1 MPLHTSAALGATA
14 GLLVACAAM
23 PAGATPR
30 PAVAPARTVAAAV
43 AGPAASRAG
52 NAPVAASA
60 VTGPAGLRAAGAPAG
75 ARAAAPAGPPRADGG
90 QTRVCVIG
98 DRRITESSG
107 LAASRRH
114 PGIVYTFNDS
124 GGTAQLY
131 ALGPD
136 CRVRATLTL
145 AGAHNRDWE
154 AMAIG
159 RDGLYVGDIGDNMGG
174 AWPYVTVYRIREPA
188 RLRSRTIHATA
199 YRIKYAD
206 GPRNAETLMI
216 DPRTNRLYIA
226 SKEIGGSLY
235 EGPKRLSTHGFNIM
249 HRVGDAP
256 FYATDGAFAPDGRT
270 FVIRGYWDAEM
281 YSAPGKELARVAVP
295 DQKQGEGV
303 TYAADGRSLLFSSE
317 GTGQPL
323 WREPVPAAGLPSES
337 PKPSGSGA
345 APPRGGDG
353 GIGARTL
360 GLLLVGGLVLAGVVV
375 FARRRA
381 S

>member
-1 MPLHTSAALGATA
+1 MPFRRPAALGAAVGLVVACGAVPANAAPRTAVGVAVPGAAGSA
-14 GLLVACAAM
+14 GL
-23 PAGATPR
+23 G
-30 PAVAPARTVAAAV
+30 
-43 AGPAASRAG
+43 AG
-52 NAPVAASA
+52 NAPAGAHAAA
-60 VTGPAGLRAAGAPAG
+60 RAGL
-75 ARAAAPAGPPRADGG
+75 PRADGG
-90 QTRVCVIG
+90 QKRVCTIR

-107 LAASRRH
+107 LAASRKH

-145 AGAHNRDWE
+145 AGARNRDWE
-154 AMAIG
+154 AMATG
-159 RDGLYVGDIGDNMGG
+159 RDGLYVGDIGDNLGG
-174 AWPYVTVYRIREPA
+174 AWPYVMVYRIPEPA
-188 RLRSRTIHATA
+188 HLRSQTIRATA

-216 DPRTNRLYIA
+216 NPRTNRLYIA
-226 SKEIGGSLY
+226 SKAFGGLLY

-281 YSAPGKELARVAVP
+281 YSAPGKELARVPVP

-303 TYAADGRSLLFSSE
+303 TYSADGRSLLFSSE
-317 GTGQPL
+317 GVDQPL
-323 WREPVPAAGLPSES
+323 WREPVPAAGLPRES
-337 PKPSGSGA
+337 PDPAGTA
-345 APPRGGDG
+345 ASRPGGDG
-353 GIGARTL
+353 GGGAGIGARTWGFL
-360 GLLLVGGLVLAGVVV
+360 VVGGLVLAGVVV

>member
-1 MPLHTSAALGATA
+1 MPLRTSAALGAA
-14 GLLVACAAM
+14 VGLLVACGAM

-30 PAVAPARTVAAAV
+30 TVATAAAPALT
-43 AGPAASRAG
+43 GPAASRAG
-52 NAPVAASA
+52 DATATAAGLVPFGA
-60 VTGPAGLRAAGAPAG
+60 VPAGL
-75 ARAAAPAGPPRADGG
+75 PRADGG
-90 QTRVCVIG
+90 QTKVCTIG

-107 LAASRRH
+107 LAASRKH
-114 PGIVYTFNDS
+114 PGILYTFNDS

-145 AGAHNRDWE
+145 GGAHNRDWE
-154 AMAIG
+154 AMAVG
-159 RDGLYVGDIGDNMGG
+159 RDGLYVGDIGDNLGG
-174 AWPYVTVYRIREPA
+174 AWPYVTVYRIPEPVH
-188 RLRSRTIHATA
+188 LRSQTIHATA
-199 YRIKYAD
+199 YRVKYAD
-206 GPRNAETLMI
+206 GPRNAETMMI

-226 SKEIGGSLY
+226 SKEVGGSLY

-303 TYAADGRSLLFSSE
+303 TYSADGRSLLFSSE
-317 GTGQPL
+317 GVGQPL
-323 WREPVPAAGLPSES
+323 WREPVPRAGLPRES
-337 PKPSGSGA
+337 PRPSGGPA
-345 APPRGGDG
+345 AKPHDGGGDG

-360 GLLLVGGLVLAGVVV
+360 GFLIVGGLVLAGVVV